1 MASEQSNAG
10 ILRGECLCRTVAYEV
25 ADAFEVPLGFLMDP
39 LRHELQSREWQGKS
53 RRYYAMPYGERY
65 IWGVTAG
72 IIRNL
77 YETLYEP

>member
-1 MASEQSNAG
+1 
-10 ILRGECLCRTVAYEV
+10 V
-25 ADAFEVPLGFLMDP
+25 FEVPLNFLMNP
-39 LRHELQSREWQGKS
+39 ARHELQSREWKGKL

-77 YETLYEP
+77 YEKMYKA